1 MKTVNSVADLR
12 QQIGEWR
19 RNGERIALVPTM
31 GNLHA
36 GHIELVKQATELADH
51 VVVSIFVNPMQF
63 GEGEDFEAYPRT
75 LEADAVK
82 LEAAKTDLL
91 FAPPV
96 DEVYPQSRGEQTRVE
111 VPGISD
117 ILCGASRPG
126 HFVGVATVV
135 CKLFNMVQPDIAVF
149 GEKDYQQLMVIRRM
163 TDDLSMPVLIYG
175 LATVREEDGLAMSS
189 RNGYLTKD
197 ERASAP
203 ALYRTLQLIA
213 IALQTGDKDFPGLE
227 AQANTELEKAGFS
240 PDYFHIRRAHD
251 LAEPNG
257 DDTELVLLAAAH
269 LGKARLIDNLPLNLE
284 GDLAGPG

>member
-36 GHIELVKQATELADH
+36 GHIELVKRATELADH

-82 LEAAKTDLL
+82 LEGAKTDLL

-96 DEVYPQSRGEQTRVE
+96 DEVYPQSRGEQTRIE

-227 AQANTELEKAGFS
+227 AQANTELEKAGFR

-251 LAEPNG
+251 LSEPNG